1 MPWATARRIRPNVS
15 KRHEPV
21 LVRES
26 VAYLAPRPGLFLD
39 ATLGDGGHAEALLL
53 ADSQLRLLAND
64 RDRDALAGARARLA
78 RFGDRVTFAHGTF
91 RELPAAHTAL
101 GAERLAGALFDFGV
115 SSRQI
120 DDAARGMSY
129 LHAGPLDLR
138 MDASRG
144 TTLADRLAS
153 TTETELAEVLRVHGD
168 VGPARSLARAVL
180 AAHRDG
186 ALGDTR
192 ALAAVVARVL
202 RDPRPGA
209 AAPVFQALRIWVNDE
224 MADLESALQW
234 LPEAMADGGVVV
246 TLSYHSGEDRRVKQA
261 LRGVPDIASRR
272 LPPRSADEPSSPWEE
287 LTRKVVVPAET
298 EQQTN
303 PRARSARLRAFR
315 RKPR

>member
-1 MPWATARRIRPNVS
+1 
-15 KRHEPV
+15 
-21 LVRES
+21 
-26 VAYLAPRPGLFLD
+26 
-39 ATLGDGGHAEALLL
+39 
-53 ADSQLRLLAND
+53 
-64 RDRDALAGARARLA
+64 
-78 RFGDRVTFAHGTF
+78 
-91 RELPAAHTAL
+91 
-101 GAERLAGALFDFGV
+101 
-115 SSRQI
+115 
-120 DDAARGMSY
+120 
-129 LHAGPLDLR
+129 
-138 MDASRG
+138 
-144 TTLADRLAS
+144 
-153 TTETELAEVLRVHGD
+153 
-168 VGPARSLARAVL
+168 VL

-246 TLSYHSGEDRRVKQA
+246 TLAYHSGEDRRVKQA
-261 LRGVPDIASRR
+261 LRGAPDHGSRR
-272 LPPRSADEPSSPWEE
+272 LPLPPAEAPSPWEE

-298 EQQTN
+298 EQHTN